1 MINSKFNCR
10 NCRWNKVTKSSLG
23 EKYLSISRPVS
34 MSYMKRHNGQMV
46 TKIDVLKS
54 EVPLKFRN

>member
-1 MINSKFNCR
+1 
-10 NCRWNKVTKSSLG
+10 
-23 EKYLSISRPVS
+23 